1 MNIEIRNQFDN
12 KIIFC
17 GEYESIKDCLEKNR
31 NANLQYANLQDANLQ
46 GANLQGANL
55 QGARLWGAN
64 LQYANLQDANL
75 QGANLQEA
83 RLQYAKNYLNSHYF
97 FAEIIRR
104 QPLKTFVDKEWAI
117 IGKIII
123 HELCWETIK
132 NKFGNKALPIF
143 KKLSEKGFGEWE
155 KYYKEL

>member
-31 NANLQYANLQDANLQ
+31 N
-46 GANLQGANL
+46 
-55 QGARLWGAN
+55 AN